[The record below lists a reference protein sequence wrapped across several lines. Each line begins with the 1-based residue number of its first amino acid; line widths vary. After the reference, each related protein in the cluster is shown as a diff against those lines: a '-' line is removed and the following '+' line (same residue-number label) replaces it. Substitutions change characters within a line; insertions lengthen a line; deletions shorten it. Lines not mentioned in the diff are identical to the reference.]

1 MKQIYFSSGFGVR
14 SRWRHPS
21 RLLALIALFMLC
33 AFSYGQAQQPQSL
46 KGSKTM
52 SVQYLGTS
60 PKLTDIKP
68 IPNRVKKDAS
78 DVYIVPNKLTKTGL
92 IKGISNKT
100 LDPVMQRT
108 TNNVRMNAAQVK
120 VGFDGG
126 SNVDNANVNGIN
138 VAPPDTQGDVGP
150 NNYIQMTNSVT
161 TIFDKSGNTLLGPV
175 PNSVFFQNLDP
186 VLAGTNDGDPVVL
199 YDQFEDRWIVSQ
211 FAVSQ
216 GAPYFML
223 VAVSQTSD
231 PLGSYNQYAINYGS
245 DFPDYPKL
253 GVWNDALY
261 ISTRDFADGA
271 GFAGFSLVAINKFDM
286 YDGVETS
293 AQRFEL
299 DNPEADGILPADAD
313 GTTPPAAGEPH
324 YSLYLSASGNSL
336 NLITTSIDFDNPANS
351 TLEFG
356 SIAVAPYS
364 FFQTQVPQPNG
375 QTLDVLP
382 FFLMYRL
389 QYVNFGSYASMLTNH
404 SVQEVSGGAFGIRW
418 YEFRKSGGPWDTYQQ
433 GTFLP
438 DDGLNRWMGSIAMN
452 AAGDIG
458 LGYSVSSADLNPS
471 IRFAGQTANE
481 SGSGILN
488 VPETSILEGT
498 LSSRGT
504 NRWGDYSMMS
514 IDPVDQDFWFTTE
527 YIANDAAFSGWG
539 TWISEMAFGDPP
551 TAICQDIT
559 VEFDANDGS
568 VSITP
573 EDIDN
578 GSTDP
583 NGGEVT
589 LSLDIDTFDCNSLGE
604 NVVTL
609 TVTSADGIT
618 ATCTAVVTVN
628 VIDTEA
634 PVAVC
639 QDIFVELNGD
649 SVEITGEQLDGGST
663 DNCAIVA
670 FTADQT
676 SFTELGAFPVTL
688 TVTDAAGLTD
698 SCEATVTVAEGAM
711 IVVDPTSLEA
721 SVNLEVDPPVVERV
735 LTISNDGGVPLDF
748 DIAIGNPSFT
758 PPTQAG
764 RDLTDLDRS
773 VFRGNTSF
781 SGSLQGVKAERSLA
795 SLSGSND
802 TGAAAGTVV
811 VDSIFYDSGVDFP
824 GSFVGFNDVTV
835 SNATGVRFD
844 VPGDN
849 FTLTAV
855 RNAYRTEAAS
865 NVTILLSIYK
875 GGNDPTEGEL
885 LSEQVITGDSPDGDF
900 LFESLD
906 TPLTF
911 NAGEHFW
918 VVHTYPTG
926 IGFPQGYDDTVT
938 TTRPDT
944 YVASSDGGASY
955 ISVDGFAMLVRA
967 LSEGQDN
974 SFITLSANNGT
985 VAPGESTDI
994 TVSFDGSTL
1003 DNGVYETDFSIT
1015 SNDVV
1020 NPDVTVPTTFTV
1032 SGQQT
1037 PEIEVSPS
1045 SLEAAVDVQV
1055 DTPPIDEETL
1065 TITNNGGAPLEFDVA
1080 SGAATFT
1087 PPGGESPALANL
1099 DRSVF
1104 VGNPGF
1110 SGALQKAGVEKRS
1123 NKISLTNA
1131 RKIEAFENASPVVD
1145 SIFYDSGIDFPGD
1158 FVGFNDL
1165 TISQAMGVRF
1175 DVPGDDFTLTAVRN
1189 AYRTEAVTDATILLS
1204 VYRGGDV
1211 PEQGELLSEQVVTG
1225 DSADGI
1231 FAFEML
1237 DTPLSFGAGEH
1248 FWVVYTYPVGI
1259 TFPQGFDDTITT
1271 TRPNTYAFSSDGGTS
1286 FSLFDGFASLMRA
1299 LSQGA
1304 SGEYISL
1311 SPESGVVAP
1320 GESVDIAVSF
1330 NGGSL
1335 ANGTYETDLTV
1346 SSNDPLTPTVTVPT
1360 TFMVSGQTAA
1370 IEVSEELLL
1379 FNDVFIGN
1387 TAQKSFVITNTG
1399 IGELT
1404 VSSITSDNEEFTVD
1418 PAEAVIPGG
1427 GELEVIV
1434 TYEPAAIGS
1443 SNGILTIVSDADN
1456 ADEVQVVVNGVGVEG
1471 PLAVLTPEESAVELP
1486 ITKTTEVELT
1496 LTNDG
1501 GSPLIYSFPE
1511 FAMALALQD
1520 PNARIQRAEV
1530 IDFPNFSST
1539 QSKGFSDTRR
1549 GAPVPF
1555 GMGTDLTFGYTWM
1568 DSDEADGPV
1577 ANFIDIIPFGA
1588 TDVTEFLI
1596 DGNFADGTV
1605 SLDLPYAIP
1614 FYGQEFQTLFINAN
1628 GFVSFEAPTSTLT
1641 FLNGQIPVNDGI
1653 NNIIAPFW
1661 ADLEPGTGDGGTVH
1675 IAAFTDAIVVQWTDA
1690 PGFLTEGTV
1699 TFEII
1704 IFADGTIDVQYEDM
1718 STASFLESAT
1728 VGIENTGATDGA
1740 QVAFNTSYV
1749 KDNFAVR
1756 FMKPLVA
1763 GVDFV
1768 TAVTPLSGVLGAGQS
1783 RAITATV
1790 EAGNLIP
1797 GVYEDQVVLS
1807 SNSPDMSFST
1817 ATIELTVVDA
1827 PKVVSYTLID
1837 ADTDQPLV
1845 EINDGDVLDLRIFD
1859 TADFNIQANIGD
1871 LVPGSIV
1878 FDFNGTESFRR
1889 DNTAPYAVGRENRGN
1904 FRKLDLLPGV
1914 NTVTGTPFS
1923 RRGGRGDEGVAKTIS
1938 FEIIGGVVPE
1948 VESFTLINADTNE
1961 AIGPLND
1968 GDVIDISA
1976 SDAVNF
1982 NVVANV
1988 GDLEA
1993 KSVIFDY
2000 NGTTGFRTEN
2010 GEPFSLGGDRNGN
2023 FRRVPFELGAN
2034 TVTATPFTSRGG
2046 RGDEGVASTINFE
2059 VVSPI
2064 APEIS
2069 SLILV
2074 NTETNEQLGTIEDGG
2089 VLDLSQYPT
2098 TGLSI
2103 VAQPDVEVGVG
2114 SIIFDFNGINRFQ
2127 VENGAPYALNGD
2139 RRGRL
2144 RPTFFAPGINT
2155 LTATLYTERG
2165 GRGTITS
2172 TVSIAFE
2179 VLPVTAVAGK
2189 EINPNAAKVY
2199 PNPTADVAN
2208 FAFENTQQQ
2217 VLKGTLFNLLGQL
2230 VMPSFDFEVDDV
2242 GHGFL
2247 DLTNLS
2253 QGTYIL
2259 RLSDDKGEIV
2269 SQVKVIKQ

>member
-1 MKQIYFSSGFGVR
+1 MEKKYFSSSFGAR
-14 SRWRHPS
+14 IHLRNSC
-21 RLLALIALFMLC
+21 RLFALFAVFILC
-33 AFSYGQAQQPQSL
+33 DLSYGQAQQPTSL

-52 SVQYLGTS
+52 NVRYLGTS

-68 IPNRVKKDAS
+68 IPNRVKKNGA

-108 TNNVRMNAAQVK
+108 TNSERMNGAQVK

-126 SNVDNANVNGIN
+126 SNEDNANVNGIN

-223 VAVSQTSD
+223 VAVSETSD
-231 PLGSYNQYAINYGS
+231 PLGSYNQYAIDYGS

-286 YDGVETS
+286 YNGEETA

-313 GTTPPAAGEPH
+313 GTTPPPAGEPH

-351 TLEFG
+351 SLEFG

-438 DDGLNRWMGSIAMN
+438 DDGLNRWMGSVAMN
-452 AAGDIG
+452 GAGDIA

-539 TWISEMAFGDPP
+539 TFISEMAFGDPP
-551 TAICQDIT
+551 TAICQDIA

-568 VSITP
+568 VSISP
-573 EDIDN
+573 EDIDD

-604 NVVTL
+604 NIVTL
-609 TVTSADGIT
+609 TVTSVDGIT

-663 DNCAIVA
+663 DNCTIVDFA
-670 FTADQT
+670 LDQT
-676 SFTELGAFPVTL
+676 SFTELGTFPVVL
-688 TVTDAAGLTD
+688 TVTDAGGLTD

-721 SVNLEVDPPVVERV
+721 AVDLEVDPPVVERV
-735 LTISNDGGVPLDF
+735 LTISNNGGVPLDF
-748 DIAIGNPSFT
+748 DITVGNPTFT
-758 PPTQAG
+758 PSAQSIQ
-764 RDLTDLDRS
+764 DLTNLDRS
-773 VFRGNTSF
+773 VFQGNRSF
-781 SGSLQGVKAERSLA
+781 SGPLKAVKAEKTISKLSELKKGETAA
-795 SLSGSND
+795 S
-802 TGAAAGTVV
+802 TVV

-824 GSFVGFNDVTV
+824 GSFVGFNDLTV
-835 SNATGVRFD
+835 SNITGVRFD
-844 VPGDN
+844 VPDDS

-855 RNAYRTEAAS
+855 RNAYRTEVAT

-938 TTRPDT
+938 TTRPNT
-944 YVASSDGGASY
+944 YVASNDGGASY

-974 SFITLSANNGT
+974 SFITLSADTGT

-994 TVSFDGSTL
+994 TVAFDGSTL

-1020 NPDVTVPTTFTV
+1020 NPEVTVATTFTV

-1037 PEIEVSPS
+1037 PEIEVSPL

-1055 DTPPIDEETL
+1055 DTPPVEEETL
-1065 TITNNGGAPLEFDVA
+1065 TITNNGGALLEFDVA
-1080 SGAATFT
+1080 SGTPSFT
-1087 PPGGESPALANL
+1087 APGETSSALANL

-1104 VGNPGF
+1104 VGNPNF
-1110 SGALQKAGVEKRS
+1110 IGALKKAGAEKRNSIRLS
-1123 NKISLTNA
+1123 NALSAQK
-1131 RKIEAFENASPVVD
+1131 FENAGPVLD
-1145 SIFYDSGIDFPGD
+1145 SISYDSGIDFPGD
-1158 FVGFNDL
+1158 FVGFDDT

-1175 DVPGDDFTLTAVRN
+1175 DVPGDSFTLTAVRN
-1189 AYRTEAVTDATILLS
+1189 AYRTETVTGATILLS
-1204 VYRGGDV
+1204 VYQGGDL
-1211 PEQGELLSEQVVTG
+1211 PEQGTLLLEQVVTG
-1225 DSADGI
+1225 DSADGV
-1231 FAFEML
+1231 FALEML
-1237 DTPLSFGAGEH
+1237 DSPLTFGAGEH
-1248 FWVVYTYPVGI
+1248 FWVVYTYPLGI

-1271 TRPNTYAFSSDGGTS
+1271 TRPDTYAFSSDGGTS

-1299 LSQGA
+1299 LSQGTT
-1304 SGEYISL
+1304 GEFITL
-1311 SPESGVVAP
+1311 SPEAGVVAP
-1320 GESVDIAVSF
+1320 GESVDIAVTF
-1330 NGGSL
+1330 NGESL
-1335 ANGTYETDLTV
+1335 PNGTYETDLTV

-1360 TFMVSGQTAA
+1360 TFVVSGQTAA

-1387 TAQKSFVITNTG
+1387 TAERTFEITNTG

-1404 VSSITSDNEEFTVD
+1404 VSSISSDNEEFTVD
-1418 PAEAVIPGG
+1418 PAEAVIAA
-1427 GELEVIV
+1427 GEVLEVTV
-1434 TYEPAAIGS
+1434 GYTPVAEGS
-1443 SNGILTIVSDADN
+1443 SNGILTISSDAEN
-1456 ADEVQVVVNGVGVEG
+1456 AGEVEIIVNGVGVEG
-1471 PLAVLTPEESAVELP
+1471 PLAVLAPEESAVELP

-1496 LTNDG
+1496 LTNEG

-1520 PNARIQRAEV
+1520 PNAQIQRAEV
-1530 IDFPNFSST
+1530 IDFPNFSSV

-1596 DGNFADGTV
+1596 SGNFADGTV

-1614 FYGQEFQTLFINAN
+1614 FYGQAFETLFVNAN
-1628 GFVSFEAPTSTLT
+1628 GFVSFEEPTSTLS
-1641 FLNGQIPVNDGI
+1641 FLNGQIPVDDGI

-1661 ADLEPGTGDGGTVH
+1661 TDLEPGTGDGGTVH
-1675 IAAFTDAIVVQWTDA
+1675 VAAFADAIVVQWTDA

-1699 TFEII
+1699 TFQIV
-1704 IFADGTIDVQYEDM
+1704 IFTDGTIDVQYNDM
-1718 STASFLESAT
+1718 ATASFLENAT
-1728 VGIENTGATDGA
+1728 VGIENSAATDGA
-1740 QVAFNTSYV
+1740 QVAFNTAYV

-1763 GVDFV
+1763 GVDFI
-1768 TAVTPLSGVLGAGQS
+1768 TAVTPLSGVVGVGQS

-1790 EAGNLIP
+1790 DAGNLIP

-1837 ADTDQPLV
+1837 ADSDIPLV
-1845 EINDGDVLDLRIFD
+1845 EINDGDVVDLRIFD
-1859 TADFNIQANIGD
+1859 TANFNIQANIGD

-1878 FDFNGTESFRR
+1878 FDFNEAEGFRR

-1923 RRGGRGDEGVAKTIS
+1923 RRGGRGDEGVAKTIA
-1938 FEIIGGVVPE
+1938 FEIVGGVVPE
-1948 VESFTLINADTNE
+1948 IESFTLINADTNE
-1961 AIGPLND
+1961 AIGPLAD
-1968 GDVIDISA
+1968 GDVLDIST
-1976 SDAVNF
+1976 SDADNF
-1982 NVVANV
+1982 SVVANV

-1993 KSVIFDY
+1993 GSVIFDY
-2000 NGTTGFRTEN
+2000 NGTTGFRRDN
-2010 GEPFSLGGDRNGN
+2010 NAPYSLGGDNANGN
-2023 FRRVPFELGAN
+2023 FNRVPFELGTN
-2034 TVTATPFTSRGG
+2034 TITATPFIGRNG
-2046 RGDEGVASTINFE
+2046 RGDEGVAGTINFE
-2059 VVSPI
+2059 VVSPV
-2064 APEIS
+2064 APEIT

-2074 NTETNEQLGTIEDGG
+2074 NTETNEQLGIIEDGG

-2103 VAQPDVEVGVG
+2103 VADTDVVVGVG
-2114 SIIFDFNGINRFQ
+2114 SVIFDFNGINRFQ
-2127 VENGAPYALNGD
+2127 VENAAPYALNGK
-2139 RRGRL
+2139 RRGVL
-2144 RPTFFAPGINT
+2144 RPTFFAPGINN
-2155 LTATLYTERG
+2155 LTATLYTERS

-2172 TVSIAFE
+2172 TVNIAFE

-2189 EINPNAAKVY
+2189 EINPNVAKVY

-2208 FAFENTQQQ
+2208 FTFENTQQQ

-2230 VMPSFDFEVDDV
+2230 VYPSFDFEVDDV
-2242 GHGFL
+2242 GHAFL
-2247 DLTNLS
+2247 DMTNLS

-2269 SQVKVIKQ
+2269 SQVKVIRQ